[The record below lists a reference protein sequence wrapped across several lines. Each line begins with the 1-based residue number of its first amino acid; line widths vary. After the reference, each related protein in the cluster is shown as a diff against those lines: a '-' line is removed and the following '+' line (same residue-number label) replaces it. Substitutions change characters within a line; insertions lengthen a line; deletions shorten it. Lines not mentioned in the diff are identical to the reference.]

1 MAELQTA
8 MQLGVAPVIVVLSDQ
23 ALSQIKI
30 KQVKKG
36 LGVIGTEFR
45 GPDYVKIAE
54 AFGGKGASVETEAE
68 YAAVLKEALASK
80 VFTVIQARVDPSRY
94 PDQFDAIRE
103 L

>member
-1 MAELQTA
+1 
-8 MQLGVAPVIVVLSDQ
+8 
-23 ALSQIKI
+23 
-30 KQVKKG
+30 
-36 LGVIGTEFR
+36 
-45 GPDYVKIAE
+45 
-54 AFGGKGASVETEAE
+54 VETEAE